1 MNTSFRCSQPYRITM
16 HLPLPRSG
24 FVQIAIALINPDF
37 GEEKAQTDLRSRC
50 EREQIPPTLANSIN
64 SAISP
69 IENYFPLI
77 PAWSIAACIAFHDS
91 ASGLFTSTA
100 TIFALGK

>member
-1 MNTSFRCSQPYRITM
+1 MEGSGGTCDKVLTVITADDGQPGASFAWILPQPV
-16 HLPLPRSG
+16 LS
-24 FVQIAIALINPDF
+24 F
-37 GEEKAQTDLRSRC
+37 GESK
-50 EREQIPPTLANSIN
+50 
-64 SAISP
+64 